1 MLPLASGFLARGRRP
16 GAVGAANYTY
26 CEAPRS
32 ARHRGGL
39 VSLESSAYLT
49 DKCEVQNRDVTGGR
63 AVFARD
69 VIEQGELIAIWSGR
83 IVGADELDELP
94 PEIRRHTVQV
104 EEALY
109 LASITEAEPPDFINH
124 SCEPNAG
131 LDGQIAI
138 VALQRIQPGD
148 EVTIDYAMC
157 DGSPYDEF
165 ECGCGSAICRG
176 RVTGDDWRNPILW
189 ERYAGHFSPYL
200 ERRIKAL
207 KRQRFRRKRG
217 LVAVGT
223 EATGN
228 TA

>member
-1 MLPLASGFLARGRRP
+1 
-16 GAVGAANYTY
+16 
-26 CEAPRS
+26 
-32 ARHRGGL
+32 
-39 VSLESSAYLT
+39 VSQDHCTAYLT
-49 DKCEVQNRDVTGGR
+49 DKCEVQNRDVTGGK

-69 VIEQGELIAIWSGR
+69 VIEPGELIAVWSGR
-83 IVGADELDELP
+83 IVSAAELDELTE
-94 PEIRRHTVQV
+94 EIRRHTVQV
-104 EEALY
+104 EERLY
-109 LASITEAEPPDFINH
+109 LASHGPDEGPDFINH

-131 LDGQIAI
+131 LDGQVVI

-165 ECGCGSAICRG
+165 DCACGSAICRG
-176 RVTGDDWRNPILW
+176 RVTGEDWRNPTLW

-200 ERRIKAL
+200 ERRIRAL
-207 KRQRFRRKRG
+207 KRRRFRRKRS

-223 EATGN
+223 EARGN

>member
-1 MLPLASGFLARGRRP
+1 
-16 GAVGAANYTY
+16 
-26 CEAPRS
+26 
-32 ARHRGGL
+32 
-39 VSLESSAYLT
+39 VSQGSTAYLT
-49 DKCEVQNRDVTGGR
+49 DKCEVQNRDVTGGK
-63 AVFARD
+63 AVYARD
-69 VIEQGELIAIWSGR
+69 ALEPGELIAVWSGR
-83 IVGADELDELP
+83 IVGTEQLDELP

-104 EEALY
+104 EEGLY
-109 LASITEAEPPDFINH
+109 LASLSPDEPPDFINH

-131 LDGQIAI
+131 LDGQVAI
-138 VALQRIQPGD
+138 VALHRIQPGE

-165 ECGCGSAICRG
+165 ECGCGSPSCRG
-176 RVTGDDWRNPILW
+176 RVTGEDWRNPTLW

-200 ERRIKAL
+200 ERRIRAL
-207 KRQRFRRKRG
+207 KRRRFRRKRS

>member
-1 MLPLASGFLARGRRP
+1 
-16 GAVGAANYTY
+16 
-26 CEAPRS
+26 
-32 ARHRGGL
+32 
-39 VSLESSAYLT
+39 VSPDSTAYLT
-49 DKCEVQNRDVTGGR
+49 DKCEVQNRDVTGGK
-63 AVFARD
+63 AVYAREA
-69 VIEQGELIAIWSGR
+69 IEPGELVAVWSGR
-83 IVGADELDELP
+83 IVSADELDELP

-104 EEALY
+104 EERLY
-109 LASITEAEPPDFINH
+109 LASLSPDEPPDFINH

-131 LDGQIAI
+131 LDGQVAI
-138 VALQRIQPGD
+138 VALHRIQPGE

-157 DGSPYDEF
+157 DGSAYDEF
-165 ECGCGSAICRG
+165 ECGCGMPACRG
-176 RVTGDDWRNPILW
+176 RVTGQDWRIPQLW

-207 KRQRFRRKRG
+207 KRRRFRRKRS

>member
-1 MLPLASGFLARGRRP
+1 MSQDHC
-16 GAVGAANYTY
+16 T
-26 CEAPRS
+26 
-32 ARHRGGL
+32 
-39 VSLESSAYLT
+39 AYLT
-49 DKCEVQNRDVTGGR
+49 DKCEVQNRDVTGGK
-63 AVFARD
+63 AVYARD
-69 VIEQGELIAIWSGR
+69 AIEPGELIAVWSGR
-83 IVGADELDELP
+83 IVSAEELEELP
-94 PEIRRHTVQV
+94 EEIRRHTVQV
-104 EEALY
+104 EEQLY
-109 LASITEAEPPDFINH
+109 LASHGPDEGPDYINH

-131 LDGQIAI
+131 LEGQIAI
-138 VALQRIQPGD
+138 VALQRINPGE

-176 RVTGDDWRNPILW
+176 LVTGDDWRNPTLW

-207 KRQRFRRKRG
+207 KRRRFRRKRG

>member
-1 MLPLASGFLARGRRP
+1 MLSSPASLLPFGAGASSRR
-16 GAVGAANYTY
+16 
-26 CEAPRS
+26 
-32 ARHRGGL
+32 
-39 VSLESSAYLT
+39 
-49 DKCEVQNRDVTGGR
+49 
-63 AVFARD
+63 
-69 VIEQGELIAIWSGR
+69 
-83 IVGADELDELP
+83 DELDELP
-94 PEIRRHTVQV
+94 DEIRRHTVQV
-104 EEALY
+104 EESTLSR
-109 LASITEAEPPDFINH
+109 LDHGPDEPPDFINH

-138 VALQRIQPGD
+138 VALHRIQPGE

-176 RVTGDDWRNPILW
+176 RVTGEDWRNPTLW

-200 ERRIKAL
+200 ERRIRAL
-207 KRQRFRRKRG
+207 KRRRLRRKRS